1 MRNLDTVNIYR
12 FINAAVLVVIVVGYP
27 LTCILALFS
36 LKKRKLS
43 GLASGIWALIILI
56 VPFLGALSI
65 WIVNPQRDF
74 VEAEIKDKS

>member
-1 MRNLDTVNIYR
+1 
-12 FINAAVLVVIVVGYP
+12 VVIVVGYP

-65 WIVNPQRDF
+65 WIVNPQRDI
-74 VEAEIKDKS
+74 AEPENKNKSQRYNKAT